1 MKTQQYLLSELPGVP
16 CFSNNIVIEPHVI
29 DAGQFREV
37 RFGKFPRLSACI
49 TTKCSRKSTAITKKS
64 VCVEAV
70 TMLTLSDSENFPF
83 CYEIY
88 NINVI
93 VMEFIGGTEKTEICF
108 SLINSQKKW
117 IYCFKTKQMN
127 EQLNKKSQVIL
138 RRKQK
143 RKETSKVAS
152 R

>member
-16 CFSNNIVIEPHVI
+16 CFSNNIVIEPHAI

-70 TMLTLSDSENFPF
+70 TMLTLSGSENFPF

-93 VMEFIGGTEKTEICF
+93 VMEFIGGTEKTESASALSTAKRNGF
-108 SLINSQKKW
+108 TVLK
-117 IYCFKTKQMN
+117 
-127 EQLNKKSQVIL
+127 LN
-138 RRKQK
+138 R
-143 RKETSKVAS
+143 
-152 R
+152 